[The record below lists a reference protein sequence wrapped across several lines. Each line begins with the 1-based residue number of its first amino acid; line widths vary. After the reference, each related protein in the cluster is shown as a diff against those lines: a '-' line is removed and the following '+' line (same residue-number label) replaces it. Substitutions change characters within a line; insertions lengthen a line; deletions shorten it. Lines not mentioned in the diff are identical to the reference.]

1 MGILKELVN
10 PNTAMLNDTQMA
22 VLLMTKISSSPQMAY
37 ANTNEAENLVTA
49 REILAK
55 MQLVQFGN
63 NMLILTDAGENML
76 TYHDLV
82 DETGMVTDEGNQLLD
97 RISDTSATFVNQE
110 ITEEFNFLRT
120 LL

>member
-10 PNTAMLNDTQMA
+10 PNTAILNNTQMA

-37 ANTNEAENLVTA
+37 VNTNEAENLVNA
-49 REILAK
+49 RETLAK
-55 MQLVQFGN
+55 LQLVQFGN
-63 NMLILTDAGENML
+63 NMLILTDAGEEML

-82 DETGMVTDEGNQLLD
+82 DETGILTDEGNKILD
-97 RISDTSATFVNQE
+97 EISKTSNTFINQE
-110 ITEEFNFLRT
+110 IKEEFNFLKT